1 MDLKDRTIAV
11 TGATGMLGAYLC
23 SALLREGARVIGVV
37 RNPDK
42 APFLREQGVELRRA
56 DLMDRD
62 ALTRAF
68 TGCDAVISNAA
79 LYRWMNM
86 RWDDNFKANKLG
98 TENVYEAVAAAG
110 VKRVVH
116 ISTFGVYRWHLG
128 FPAINDDSQVLD
140 GTKRQGGAYR
150 ATKQLSEALA
160 FSISERHGIKTTALR
175 PAGIYGAR
183 DHNMMPYFRWLMR
196 LPVLPIPTLRFPFV
210 HAADVAN
217 AAVGALRNDDSAGKA
232 YLVAGRPD
240 TLYDFFK
247 AFKQATGSWS
257 VVVPLPLPTGVR
269 IDCSGAER
277 DLGFHNRPYVDGIKE
292 CITSDAKY
300 AALKALS
307 RNEPKALRGEYR

>member
-1 MDLKDRTIAV
+1 MDIKNQTVAV

-23 SALLREGARVIGVV
+23 SALLREGARVVGVV

-42 APFLREQGVELRRA
+42 APFLKDEGVELRRA
-56 DLMDRD
+56 DLNDRD
-62 ALTRAF
+62 ALTKAF
-68 TGCDAVISNAA
+68 AGCDAVISNAA

-86 RWDDNFKANKLG
+86 SWKDNFNANKIG

-110 VKRVVH
+110 VSRVVH

-128 FPAINDDSQVLD
+128 APALDDNSATID
-140 GTKRQGGAYR
+140 GEKRQGGAYR

-160 FSISERHGIKTTALR
+160 FSISERHGINTTALR

-196 LPVLPIPTLRFPFV
+196 LPLLPIPTLRFPFV
-210 HAADVAN
+210 HAGDVAD
-217 AAVGALRNDDSAGKA
+217 AAVGALRNDASAGKA
-232 YLVAGRPD
+232 YLIAGRPD

-247 AFKQATGSWS
+247 AFKQATGSWNL
-257 VVVPLPLPTGVR
+257 VVPLPLPTGVR

-277 DLGFHNRPYVDGIKE
+277 DLGFRNKAYVDGIRE
-292 CITSDAKY
+292 CTESDARY
-300 AALKALS
+300 AAMKALP
-307 RNEPKALRGEYR
+307 RNEPKALGA